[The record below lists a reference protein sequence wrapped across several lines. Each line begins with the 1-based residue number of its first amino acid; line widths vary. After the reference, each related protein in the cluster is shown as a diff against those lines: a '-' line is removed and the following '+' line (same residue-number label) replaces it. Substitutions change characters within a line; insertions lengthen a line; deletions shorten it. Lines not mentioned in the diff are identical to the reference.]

1 MLVNGASLLP
11 HIIMVSTRGG
21 ATSNSPPRQASKSPA
36 AKPRGR
42 RKSSDASEP
51 AARGRRNSS
60 EAEPAP
66 AAKPRARRKS
76 STGDAPEAA
85 KPRARRKS
93 SVGDAPAAAKPRA
106 RRKGSVGDAPAP
118 RRRSS
123 AAAPPKPPDD
133 VLDEWEPLFF
143 GAGQQ
148 QTELEQAEED
158 APLFVLDAAPAAANV
173 VRVAYDGGEAELPA
187 PAYFGALRAATAAA
201 RVDALERTARRAERT
216 LLDAAS
222 DDEDRPRAR
231 ARAGDAT
238 DAALARAFE
247 SAQAGRGPQRKKRK
261 TRAEMRAPAKDAGPG
276 WYGLPRADAMV
287 SADDRAALALRGVAD
302 PKRHYKRQ
310 DAPSEFAQLGTVIAG
325 KYDGASGTLKKRDR
339 KAGLMGELLADTGAR
354 AYAKRRSTAVQERQR
369 GPGLSTLKAKR
380 KALARRKKGR

>member
-1 MLVNGASLLP
+1 
-11 HIIMVSTRGG
+11 MVSTRGG

-76 STGDAPEAA
+76 STGDAQEAA

-93 SVGDAPAAAKPRA
+93 SVGDAPA
-106 RRKGSVGDAPAP
+106 P

-123 AAAPPKPPDD
+123 VAAPPKQPDD

-143 GAGQQ
+143 GARQQ
-148 QTELEQAEED
+148 QTEPEQAEED

-201 RVDALERTARRAERT
+201 RVDALEWTARRAERA

-276 WYGLPRADAMV
+276 WYGLPRADATV